1 MANPMLATSNPRIL
15 SFYDSNPT
23 LDFETVNLSIIDFY
37 ENLGSKECLQDL
49 KTTVLSLKDLVTS
62 HATPSRSSSPV
73 NCDINVV
80 LNTIYP
86 SSFVIKQKQYEKS
99 NIFLMK
105 RPCQQ
110 SILISSENSA
120 TNCSSEEID
129 TFNKCV
135 EDIHCNGIFISHYS
149 GVSMKSNYQIDYIH
163 GNIIVYIHHA
173 EYYPEKI
180 KVAIDI
186 IDHISCKLKEMNPGQ
201 GEISIPK
208 AVLDEINKE
217 HLLFLSQKEALICV
231 YKECQKKVLSQ
242 IDELRFPQLDKFLS
256 TKYIAQPLKQGFKC
270 DLCKSF
276 NANNLKALAAH
287 KRGCA
292 RKNVLVVSAPSA
304 NSIR

>member
-1 MANPMLATSNPRIL
+1 MASPMLATSNPRIL
-15 SFYDSNPT
+15 SFYEKNAT

-37 ENLGSKECLQDL
+37 ENLGSRETMHDL
-49 KTTVLSLKDLVTS
+49 KTTVLSLKDLVT
-62 HATPSRSSSPV
+62 AQTTPSRSSSPV
-73 NCDINVV
+73 QSDINIV
-80 LNTIYP
+80 LNSIYP
-86 SSFVIKQKQYEKS
+86 SSFVIKQKQYEKA

-110 SILISSENSA
+110 SILISSENSY
-120 TNCSSEEID
+120 TNCSAEEID

-149 GVSMKSNYQIDYIH
+149 GVSMKSNYQIDYVH
-163 GNIIVYIHHA
+163 GNIIVFIHHA
-173 EYYPEKI
+173 EYNPEKI

-186 IDHISCKLKEMNPGQ
+186 IDHISCKLKEMSPSH
-201 GEISIPK
+201 GEATIPK
-208 AVLDEINKE
+208 SVLDDINKE
-217 HLLFLSQKEALICV
+217 YQLFLSQKEALISI

-242 IDELRFPQLDKFLS
+242 IDELRFPQLDKYLS
-256 TKYIAQPLKQGFKC
+256 TKFIAQPMKQGFKC

-292 RKNVLVVSAPSA
+292 RKNVLCVASAPT
-304 NSIR
+304 IR